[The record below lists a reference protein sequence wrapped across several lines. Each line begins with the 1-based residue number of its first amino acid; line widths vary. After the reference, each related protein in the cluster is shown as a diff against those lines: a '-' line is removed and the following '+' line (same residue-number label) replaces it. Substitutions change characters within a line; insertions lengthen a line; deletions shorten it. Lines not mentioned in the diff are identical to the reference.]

1 MQEKIWVVIQQDCNG
16 IASVLAFDYEADAQ
30 NFAQEMTAMGK
41 GTNTVIETT
50 INRRREAEEAGAAF
64 VMGRVTSILPMGVS
78 FIDMSGVPEDKQD
91 AAARYLEEHRCDL
104 QKDAQKMVDTY
115 IKKAITDFFADERTI
130 LG

>member
-1 MQEKIWVVIQQDCNG
+1 
-16 IASVLAFDYEADAQ
+16 
-30 NFAQEMTAMGK
+30 MGK

-50 INRRREAEEAGAAF
+50 INRRREAEEAIA
-64 VMGRVTSILPMGVS
+64 RVDLPE
-78 FIDMSGVPEDKQD
+78 FNTECIECIIDMSGVPEDKQD

-115 IKKAITDFFADERTI
+115 IKKAITDFFADERII

>member
-1 MQEKIWVVIQQDCNG
+1 MSASREKKQRQGDG
-16 IASVLAFDYEADAQ
+16 LSEKQ
-30 NFAQEMTAMGK
+30 
-41 GTNTVIETT
+41 
-50 INRRREAEEAGAAF
+50 RREAEEAIA
-64 VMGRVTSILPMGVS
+64 RVDLPE
-78 FIDMSGVPEDKQD
+78 FNTECIECIIDMSGVPEDKQD